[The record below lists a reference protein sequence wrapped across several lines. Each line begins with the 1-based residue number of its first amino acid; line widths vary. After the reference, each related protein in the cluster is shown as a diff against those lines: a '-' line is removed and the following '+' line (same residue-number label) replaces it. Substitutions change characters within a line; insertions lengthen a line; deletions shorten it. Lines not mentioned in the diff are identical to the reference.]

1 MKPCVNEGCS
11 EELWSLIQLESELVR
26 AKAFLS
32 VFGSLPEYHRM
43 ATVAYWAG
51 YVFTFRGME
60 ACERHTAGYVD
71 VAASVRFL
79 AMLVNEKDW
88 QAGCLQAEYELSL
101 IE

>member
-1 MKPCVNEGCS
+1 MNPCVNEGCS

-51 YVFTFRGME
+51 YVFTFRAWKPVNDILRVMLMWPHRSGFWPCWSMKKTGGPD
-60 ACERHTAGYVD
+60 ACRR
-71 VAASVRFL
+71 S
-79 AMLVNEKDW
+79 M
-88 QAGCLQAEYELSL
+88 S
-101 IE
+101 

>member
-1 MKPCVNEGCS
+1 MNPCVNEGCS

-51 YVFTFRGME
+51 YVFTFWGME
-60 ACERHTAGYVD
+60 ACAGYVD

>member
-1 MKPCVNEGCS
+1 MKSYMGEGCS
-11 EELWSLIQLESELVR
+11 EGLWSLIQLENELVR
-26 AKAFLS
+26 VKAFLS

-60 ACERHTAGYVD
+60 PCERHTAGYVD

-88 QAGCLQAEYELSL
+88 QAGCAQAEYELSL
-101 IE
+101 PG